1 MTDLVEERD
10 NLQPELP
17 KHAFVD
23 AYGDPGLDIEKDAT
37 TAFFI
42 VAAVLVDGE
51 RVGSVY
57 AAAEEIRQK
66 HFQKGP
72 IKSSAVGDNDK
83 RRLRVLA
90 DLMALPIRFAAV
102 ALDKQRV
109 LKDGELLYPGLK
121 FKGSF
126 VKFIHSQLFDRMYE
140 RHPGLQVLA
149 DGTGRVEFMEE
160 FRRYVLGGVS
170 GRQGDLFAKPGFAF
184 ERSTDN
190 VLIQVADFIAG
201 SLARI
206 YDHKKFSSRAEDI
219 HRALQPNALYVTDW
233 PKRFRNPPP
242 LKRAASEHDEN
253 VRRFCLERVQDF
265 IAEHLDTEDPDV
277 KARTAALEYLLFR
290 YEWAGEDAWT
300 PTEKLQEY
308 LAEVCAEP
316 PSAHN
321 IRSKMIAPLRDN
333 RVILA
338 SSNRGYK
345 IPASIDDV
353 VQFVE
358 RTDSV
363 VVPMLRR
370 VETARQAIKD
380 LTGGYDILSQ
390 ERFAA
395 LREAL
400 DGRVFGQGSLT

>member
-1 MTDLVEERD
+1 MTGLIERPGSVE
-10 NLQPELP
+10 PEQP

-23 AYGDPGLDIEKDAT
+23 AYGDPGLDIDKNAT

-51 RVGSVY
+51 RVGEVY
-57 AAAEEIRQK
+57 AAVEAIRRK

-72 IKSSAVGDNDK
+72 IKSSAVGENDK

-90 DLMALPIRFAAV
+90 DLMALPVRFAAV
-102 ALDKQRV
+102 ALDKQR
-109 LKDGELLYPGLK
+109 LMKDGEFLYPGLR

-126 VKFIHSQLFDRMYE
+126 VKFVHSQLFDRMYE

-149 DGTGRVEFMEE
+149 DGTGREEFMEE

-184 ERSTDN
+184 ERSTN
-190 VLIQVADFIAG
+190 HVLIQVADFIAG

-206 YDHKKFSSRAEDI
+206 YDHKKFSSRAEEI

-242 LKRAASEHDEN
+242 LKRLDSEHDEK
-253 VRRFCLERVQDF
+253 VRRYCLERVQDF
-265 IAEHLDTEDPDV
+265 IAEHLDSEDPDV
-277 KARTAALEYLLFR
+277 KARTAALEFLLFR

-300 PTEKLQEY
+300 PTGSLQDY
-308 LAEVCAEP
+308 LAEICVEP
-316 PSAHN
+316 HSAHN
-321 IRSKMIAPLRDN
+321 IRSKMIAPLRDVG
-333 RVILA
+333 VILA

-345 IPASIDDV
+345 VPASINDV

-370 VETARQAIKD
+370 VDTARQAIKE
-380 LTGGYDILSQ
+380 LTGGFDILSQ

>member
-1 MTDLVEERD
+1 MTELAERRD
-10 NLQPELP
+10 SVQPQQP

-23 AYGDPGLDIEKDAT
+23 AYGDPGLDVEKAAA

-51 RVGSVY
+51 RVEDVY
-57 AAAEEIRQK
+57 AAAEAIRQK
-66 HFQKGP
+66 HFQTGP
-72 IKSSAVGDNDK
+72 IKSSAVGENDK
-83 RRLRVLA
+83 RRLRILA

-109 LKDGELLYPGLK
+109 MKDGDFIYPGLR

-126 VKFIHSQLFDRMYE
+126 VKFVHSQLFDRLYE

-149 DGTGRVEFMEE
+149 DGTGREEFMEE
-160 FRRYVLGGVS
+160 FRRYVLGGMS
-170 GRQGDLFAKPGFAF
+170 GRQGNLFAKPGFAF
-184 ERSTDN
+184 ERSTN
-190 VLIQVADFIAG
+190 HVLIQVADFVAG

-242 LKRAASEHDEN
+242 LKQLASEHDDR
-253 VRRFCLERVQDF
+253 VRRYCLERVQDF
-265 IAEHLDTEDPDV
+265 IAEHLDSDDPDV
-277 KARTAALEYLLFR
+277 KARTAALEFLLFR

-300 PTEKLQEY
+300 PTGSLQDY
-308 LAEVCAEP
+308 LAEVCVEP

-321 IRSKMIAPLRDN
+321 IRSKMIAPLRDVG
-333 RVILA
+333 VILA

-345 IPASIDDV
+345 VPASIDDV

-370 VETARQAIKD
+370 VETARQAVKD
-380 LTGGYDILSQ
+380 LTGGFDILSQ

-400 DGRVFGQGSLT
+400 DGRVFGQGTLT